1 MFTMMHLDNLHVNN
15 SFFLATFELGL
26 CLAVSGDIPTA
37 PLVSLVL
44 LKGRCLVRCCA
55 AKEHCAISRKTR
67 RSAAAFSRDTR
78 RDVHI
83 LHTYGEMESVL
94 STGTSSNV
102 LILDAH

>member
-44 LKGRCLVRCCA
+44 LKGRCLVCCSA

-67 RSAAAFSRDTR
+67 RSAA
-78 RDVHI
+78 
-83 LHTYGEMESVL
+83 G
-94 STGTSSNV
+94 
-102 LILDAH
+102 

>member
-37 PLVSLVL
+37 PLVSFVL
-44 LKGRCLVRCCA
+44 LKGRCLVCCSA

-78 RDVHI
+78 RCVHL

-94 STGTSSNV
+94 SMGTSSNV